1 MLKFEQ
7 SYQGCISS
15 TCPLTPLFLSS
26 LCVRR
31 LTHVYAMDDFL
42 ASWFPVGISN
52 GKALTE
58 TWDQH
63 LFPKLLPYVTGCIL
77 LAKSPAPVWRLCP
90 CPAIPSGPPPLSSGG
105 NLSRFPYPRVLHDV
119 LLVSGNS
126 TRDFV
131 NYPFWVCHLFP
142 AKILIPKLC
151 VCVCCAYVCMWYPSH
166 WLPSTTYFYK
176 LLYKTWKKNYSPAF
190 FKALPALCLPS
201 QMELSSSFLHIDLL
215 KH

>member
-151 VCVCCAYVCMWYPSH
+151 VCVCCAYVCAIWRGVI
-166 WLPSTTYFYK
+166 
-176 LLYKTWKKNYSPAF
+176 F
-190 FKALPALCLPS
+190 FKISCIQSFKKSHFVLCVYS
-201 QMELSSSFLHIDLL
+201 RYVAYISDH
-215 KH
+215 KYRY